1 MALTSSGIGSG
12 LDIDSLVTQL
22 VRAEGSAP
30 SFRLNKREAAFQSD
44 LSAIGQL
51 KSALSEFQSSLSS
64 LNSDTGLQPRS
75 ASSSD
80 ATLFSTSA
88 DNTALAGVYNL
99 EVLTLAQSEKIRT
112 NSFTD
117 SDTEVI
123 GTGTLDI
130 SLGAT
135 TFQIGVDGS
144 NNTLEGIRDAINAA
158 SDNPGITASIINVDG
173 GPQLVLDSG
182 NIGAAN
188 TITVAAVDDDGAD
201 GFDLARLDSA
211 NLVVAQAAQDAT
223 FNLDGQLVTKGSNSF
238 SDVIA
243 GVTIDLKKA
252 EVGTTETLTVEMD
265 KGAISAKINRFANTY
280 NKLTDT
286 LRGLSSFD
294 PETKVAGPLQ
304 GDSALRGVQN
314 SLRNILG
321 GTSDGSPFG
330 TLAGIGVTT
339 DEAGHFQVDGSK
351 LDEALSADFTS
362 ISQLFAG
369 ENGLASKLDETLGRY
384 LASDGVLESRTSGLK
399 AGIKGVA
406 DDREQLGK
414 RLASI
419 EKRYRAQFNAMD
431 TLLGQLQSTSGF
443 LSQQLSNLPGVVR
456 KTK

>member
-30 SFRLNKREAAFQSD
+30 SLRLNKREAGFQSD

-51 KSALSEFQSSLSS
+51 KSVLSEFQSNLGGLS
-64 LNSDTGLQPRS
+64 NVVGLQPRS

-80 ATLFSTSA
+80 RDLFTAKA
-88 DNTALAGVYNL
+88 DNTASAGTYDV
-99 EVLTLAQSEKIRT
+99 EVLTLAQSAKVRS

-130 SLGAT
+130 SLGTT
-135 TFQIGVDGS
+135 TFQIAVDAS
-144 NNTLEGIRDAINAA
+144 NNTLAGIRDAINAA
-158 SDNPGITASIINVDG
+158 SDNPGVTASIINVDG
-173 GPQLVLDSG
+173 GPQLVLDS
-182 NIGAAN
+182 NDIGAAN

-201 GFDLARLDSA
+201 GFDLTRLDSA
-211 NLVVAQAAQDAT
+211 SLTDVQVAQDAT
-223 FNLDGQLVTKGSNSF
+223 FNLDNQLVTRGSNSF
-238 SDVIA
+238 SDVIE
-243 GVTIDLKKA
+243 GVTIDLKKEA
-252 EVGTTETLTVEMD
+252 VGTTETLTVALD
-265 KGAISAKINRFANTY
+265 KGAVTANVKSFALSY
-280 NKLTDT
+280 NKLADT
-286 LRGLSSFD
+286 LKKLSSFD

-314 SLRNILG
+314 NLRSILG
-321 GTSDGSPFG
+321 DSIDGLAYG
-330 TLAGIGVTT
+330 TLAEIGVTT

-351 LDEALSADFTS
+351 LDAALAADFTS

-369 ENGLASKLDETLGRY
+369 ENALVSKLDEVLGRY
-384 LASDGVLESRTSGLK
+384 LASDGVLESRTSSLK
-399 AGIKGVA
+399 KGIKDVA
-406 DDREQLGK
+406 DDREQLGR
-414 RLASI
+414 RLESI

>member
-1 MALTSSGIGSG
+1 M
-12 LDIDSLVTQL
+12 QL
-22 VRAEGSAP
+22 
-30 SFRLNKREAAFQSD
+30 
-44 LSAIGQL
+44 
-51 KSALSEFQSSLSS
+51 
-64 LNSDTGLQPRS
+64 
-75 ASSSD
+75 
-80 ATLFSTSA
+80 
-88 DNTALAGVYNL
+88 YNL

-201 GFDLARLDSA
+201 GFDLTRLDSA

-223 FNLDGQLVTKGSNSF
+223 FNLDGQLVTRGSNSF
-238 SDVIA
+238 SDVIE

-252 EVGTTETLTVEMD
+252 AIGTTETLTVEQD
-265 KGAISAKINRFANTY
+265 KGAVTAKIKRFALTY
-280 NKLTDT
+280 NELTDT
-286 LRGLSSFD
+286 LKKLSSYD

-304 GDSALRGVQN
+304 GDAALRGVQS

-321 GTSDGSPFG
+321 DSIDGLEYSN
-330 TLAGIGVTT
+330 LVEIGITT
-339 DEAGHFQVDGSK
+339 DEAGHFQVDTAK
-351 LDEALSADFTS
+351 LDTVMSADFTA
-362 ISQLFAG
+362 ISKLFAG
-369 ENGLASKLDETLGRY
+369 DNALVSRLDETLGRY
-384 LASDGVLESRTSGLK
+384 LASDGVLESRTNSLK
-399 AGIKGVA
+399 NGIKDVA
-406 DDREQLGK
+406 GDREQLG
-414 RLASI
+414 RRIASI

-431 TLLGQLQSTSGF
+431 VLLGQLQSTSGF
-443 LSQQLSNLPGVVR
+443 LSQQLNNLPGVVR